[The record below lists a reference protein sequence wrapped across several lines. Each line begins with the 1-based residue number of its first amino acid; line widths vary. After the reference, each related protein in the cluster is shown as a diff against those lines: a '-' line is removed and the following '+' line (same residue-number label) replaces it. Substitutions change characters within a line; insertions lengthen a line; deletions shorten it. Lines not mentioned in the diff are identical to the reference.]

1 MIRGLE
7 NATYEERLKE
17 LDLFSL
23 EEGRLMGCDN
33 IPPICKTLLEREW

>member
-7 NATYEERLKE
+7 NVTCKERLKE

-23 EEGRLMGCDN
+23 EKGRLRESM
-33 IPPICKTLLEREW
+33 ITSSKIESLLQRVQ

>member
-7 NATYEERLKE
+7 NVTYKERLKE

-23 EEGRLMGCDN
+23 EKGRLRGSMIMSSN
-33 IPPICKTLLEREW
+33 I